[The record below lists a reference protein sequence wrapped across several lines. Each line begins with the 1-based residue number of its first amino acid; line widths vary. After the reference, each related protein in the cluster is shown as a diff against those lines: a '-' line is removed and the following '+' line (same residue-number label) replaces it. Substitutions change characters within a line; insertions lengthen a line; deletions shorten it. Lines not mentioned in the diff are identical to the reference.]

1 MIIQGIGHGFFSTP
15 NNNIIL
21 SSVDNKK
28 DIPTASASV
37 ATVRN
42 LGQAFSLG
50 ILTVTF
56 AFIMGNVEIT
66 PSNYHLLVL
75 SNQTTLIII
84 SILSVISIILS
95 VIALKNRLKNKSS

>member
-1 MIIQGIGHGFFSTP
+1 MILQGIGHGFFSTP

-21 SSVDNKK
+21 SNVDDKK

-42 LGQAFSLG
+42 LGQSFSLG

-56 AFIMGNVEIT
+56 AFIMGNVAIQ
-66 PSNYHLLVL
+66 PSNYDLLVL
-75 SNQTTLIII
+75 SNQTTLLIITI
-84 SILSVISIILS
+84 LGIVAVILSVIG
-95 VIALKNRLKNKSS
+95 LKNSMKE

>member
-21 SSVDNKK
+21 SSVENKK

-42 LGQAFSLG
+42 LGQSFSLG

-56 AFIMGNVEIT
+56 AFIMGNVPIT
-66 PSNYHLLVL
+66 PSNYNLLVL
-75 SNQTTLIII
+75 SNHITLIII
-84 SILSVISIILS
+84 TILGIMAIILS
-95 VIALKNRLKNKSS
+95 IIGLKNSKKDTY